1 MTDKG
6 FDITW
11 ASLWRIAG
19 ILILFSVLYLAMD
32 IWIAVLL
39 AIVISSAL
47 DPSVNWLESKR
58 IPRILSTLGI
68 FIAITFVLALILYA
82 VVPIALSELTILL
95 KTIGTVGI
103 PALGLQEAAK
113 IINVINEG
121 LGQLT
126 NTLLSGNISFGSIV
140 SKFVG
145 GATLAIST
153 FGLSFYLTVDRDGVE
168 KFLIAVLPSGYEDRI
183 LDVYFK
189 TRKKIGNWLYGQVLL
204 SLSIGLSAFIGLWF
218 IGVKYSLVLG
228 ILTAILEIVP
238 FAGPI
243 LSGAI
248 AFLIAVS
255 SSFTVGIYVFLLY
268 LMIHQVESLVLTPI
282 FMRMTTS
289 LHPAAILI
297 SILVGAR
304 LFGVVGI
311 ILAVPTTVML
321 QELIEGW
328 SIEKNKRKS
337 ASIVA

>member
-1 MTDKG
+1 MEKG

-11 ASLWRIAG
+11 TSLWRIAG
-19 ILILFSVLYLAMD
+19 MLILFSVLYLAMD

-47 DPSVNWLESKR
+47 DPSVNWLEKKK
-58 IPRILSTLGI
+58 IPRIVSTLGI
-68 FIAITFVLALILYA
+68 FIVIIFTLALILYA
-82 VVPIALSELTILL
+82 VVPIALSELTVLL
-95 KTIGTVGI
+95 KNIGTVGI
-103 PALGLQEAAK
+103 PALGLQEAARV
-113 IINVINEG
+113 ITIINEG
-121 LGQLT
+121 FGHLT
-126 NTLLSGNISFGSIV
+126 NVLLSGDISFASIV

-145 GATLAIST
+145 SATLAIST

-189 TRKKIGNWLYGQVLL
+189 TRKKIGNWLYGQVFL
-204 SLSIGLSAFIGLWF
+204 SLSIGLSAFVGLWF

-228 ILTAILEIVP
+228 LLSAVLEIVP

-248 AFLIAVS
+248 AFLIALS
-255 SSFTVGIYVFLLY
+255 TSLTMGIYVFLLY
-268 LMIHQVESLVLTPI
+268 LLIHQVESLVLTPI

-289 LHPAAILI
+289 LHPAAILV

-304 LFGVVGI
+304 LFGVIGV
-311 ILAVPTTVML
+311 ILAVPMTVML
-321 QELIEGW
+321 QEMIDGW
-328 SIEKNKRKS
+328 SMEKTRRK
-337 ASIVA
+337 ASTFSL